1 MEKNRKKRVGRV
13 ISNKMDKTAVVQV
26 ETKRRHRLYKRVV
39 KQISKFVVHDEDNGC
54 QIGDLVQIVEH
65 RPISKRKRWIV
76 TDIIAR
82 KEVVTVPET
91 EVEVT
96 KIIPEVEK
104 KKVEEP
110 AAEEETTANAEPE
123 EEVTADDAEEE
134 KPAATEEVA
143 SEVEPEEEIK
153 ADDTEKEEPA
163 ATEDES

>member
-54 QIGDLVQIVEH
+54 QIGDLVQIAEH
-65 RPISKRKRWIV
+65 RPVSKRKRWIV

-91 EVEVT
+91 EVEVI
-96 KIIPEVEK
+96 KIQPEVKE

-110 AAEEETTANAEPE
+110 VAVEEP
-123 EEVTADDAEEE
+123 
-134 KPAATEEVA
+134 ATEEEDVPEA
-143 SEVEPEEEIK
+143 EPEEEIK
-153 ADDTEKEEPA
+153 ADDAEKEEPA
-163 ATEDES
+163 ATGDKS